1 MISELVKN
9 RSDQAIKDVVQPNKL
24 SLIIGDPFQVTLDFF
39 QLKFSVLTV

>member
-39 QLKFSVLTV
+39 QLVS